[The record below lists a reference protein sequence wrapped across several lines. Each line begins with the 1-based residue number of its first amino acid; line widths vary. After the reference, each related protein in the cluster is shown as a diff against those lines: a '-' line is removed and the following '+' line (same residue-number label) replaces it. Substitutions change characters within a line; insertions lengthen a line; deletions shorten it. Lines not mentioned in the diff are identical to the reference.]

1 MQGYLDDLLEETKRK
16 DLRGI
21 LNSAKRNSIE
31 LLQLIDQLLDLARL
45 ESNSLKIQPEVRD
58 LVPFLKALVNEFNS
72 TARRLELSLQFHSEQ
87 ESVIAQFDPG
97 VVQKIISNLVSN
109 AMKFT
114 PPGGVV
120 RITLERSGEIDP
132 DRTGCESGFLCI
144 RVSDTGIGIPKEK
157 MEHIFNRFY
166 QVGDDRN
173 KATKGFGLGLGM
185 VRELAELQGGK
196 VVVESETG
204 KGSTFTVT
212 LPALLREAQIPEI
225 TPSHAS
231 GITIADQKA
240 EVPIEEDQQYSG
252 KTVPLTST
260 DSGLIL
266 VVEDHAELL
275 EYIQS
280 ILQKEY
286 EVILASDGR
295 EGLLAATENI
305 PDLIISDVRM
315 PLMDGFDLIQQLMN
329 NELTSHIPV
338 IMLTAKVETDSRL
351 RGLELGA
358 EDYLVKPFKKEEL
371 IGRVRNI
378 LKKRA
383 ELQQKYAEMIKGK
396 ASYDAE
402 SSPDQIFLMKVKKLL
417 DENLTDRTYR
427 VEQLAEALH
436 MSPSNFYRKIKTLTN
451 LSAMQLIHQ
460 ARLAESVRLLKKGY
474 SVGEVAYRVGFQN
487 LSSFS
492 NFFKKEY
499 GVSPRDF
506 MSK

>member
-1 MQGYLDDLLEETKRK
+1 
-16 DLRGI
+16 
-21 LNSAKRNSIE
+21 
-31 LLQLIDQLLDLARL
+31 
-45 ESNSLKIQPEVRD
+45 
-58 LVPFLKALVNEFNS
+58 
-72 TARRLELSLQFHSEQ
+72 
-87 ESVIAQFDPG
+87 
-97 VVQKIISNLVSN
+97 
-109 AMKFT
+109 
-114 PPGGVV
+114 
-120 RITLERSGEIDP
+120 
-132 DRTGCESGFLCI
+132 
-144 RVSDTGIGIPKEK
+144 
-157 MEHIFNRFY
+157 
-166 QVGDDRN
+166 
-173 KATKGFGLGLGM
+173 
-185 VRELAELQGGK
+185 
-196 VVVESETG
+196 
-204 KGSTFTVT
+204 
-212 LPALLREAQIPEI
+212 
-225 TPSHAS
+225 
-231 GITIADQKA
+231 
-240 EVPIEEDQQYSG
+240 
-252 KTVPLTST
+252 
-260 DSGLIL
+260 
-266 VVEDHAELL
+266 
-275 EYIQS
+275 
-280 ILQKEY
+280 
-286 EVILASDGR
+286 
-295 EGLLAATENI
+295 LLAATENI